1 MDGPVA
7 EGTFA
12 VVLTAANESTLA
24 QVADRLRL
32 AGVAFT
38 AIFEP
43 DEPHAG
49 ALMALGLRP
58 ARKEEIRRHL
68 SVLPLL
74 R

>member
-1 MDGPVA
+1 
-7 EGTFA
+7 
-12 VVLTAANESTLA
+12 LA